1 MTSAYELERIRRC
14 LRCVEIRHVFRLIPD
29 QYATMPFGV
38 GSAPSRFSDPAG
50 VFSVLYAAADIA
62 TAFWEGLVRHQLTR
76 RKRRKLSRSEIDTRL
91 IVKITATEPLN
102 LVDLRDDAPIRI
114 GAPTAITHDTN
125 HAAGRA
131 FSAEIYLGLPEADG
145 LLYESRFTGQACIA
159 VYDRAIGKL
168 EAVSTAPL
176 GHHAEFLAALTDY
189 EITLVEAPVT
199 SRR

>member
-1 MTSAYELERIRRC
+1 MTSSYELERIRRC

-29 QYATMPFGV
+29 QYASTPFGV
-38 GSAPSRFSDPAG
+38 RPAPSRFGDPAG
-50 VFSVLYAAADIA
+50 EFSVLYAAADIA
-62 TAFWEGLVRHQLTR
+62 TAFWEGFVRHRLTK

-91 IVKITATEPLN
+91 IVTITATEPLN

-168 EAVSTAPL
+168 EAIKTAPL
-176 GHHAEFLAALTDY
+176 GRHADFVAALTDY
-189 EITLVEAPVT
+189 EITLVEAPE
-199 SRR
+199 R